1 MTDDF
6 LGKKKTCKNRSQFL
20 NLVTL
25 SVDKRLYQASQHKV
39 KYLKE
44 NVKMEFTEFEQYFS
58 TQRISRYVQATN
70 KSEKQAMEAYKANL
84 KSSQAFH
91 PLIGVFE
98 VVFRNQI
105 NNILV
110 KHFADPNWIINQK
123 KSFMSDPSL
132 IFICKRT
139 GVKKSNYYLKKEILK
154 AESRIQKANSKV
166 TSGKI
171 IAEQTLGFWTDL
183 FEVHHY
189 RLLKGKPIQIFKH
202 LPSGYGRKEVND
214 ELARVRRF
222 RNRISHNEPI
232 CFQGNKIDYSKTKE
246 VYFSIINLLTWI
258 DVEILKY
265 TSDVDKILETITN
278 AEKI

>member
-1 MTDDF
+1 
-6 LGKKKTCKNRSQFL
+6 
-20 NLVTL
+20 
-25 SVDKRLYQASQHKV
+25 
-39 KYLKE
+39 
-44 NVKMEFTEFEQYFS
+44 MEFTEFEQYFS

-70 KSEKQAMEAYKANL
+70 KSEKQAMKAY
-84 KSSQAFH
+84 
-91 PLIGVFE
+91 
-98 VVFRNQI
+98 
-105 NNILV
+105 
-110 KHFADPNWIINQK
+110 
-123 KSFMSDPSL
+123 
-132 IFICKRT
+132 
-139 GVKKSNYYLKKEILK
+139 
-154 AESRIQKANSKV
+154 KANSKV
-166 TSGKI
+166 TNGKI

-232 CFQGNKIDYSKTKE
+232 CFQGNKINYSKTKE
-246 VYFSIINLLTWI
+246 VYYSIVNLLNWI
-258 DVEILKY
+258 DAEILKF